1 MCCWSVP
8 LSGPVLIFSHI
19 IFHLSIDPSLQP
31 PCNCRVKVSLNKF
44 ALQFNRNCGN
54 ATKKLPA
61 LSGLAVGS
69 WNDVAPLK
77 KFVSLLLYAPPGKYI
92 PKLPRLPGPKR
103 TRVFSKKVLQMKR
116 GCDLWF
122 SGIILCFLW
131 RHISRTSDSLN
142 ISSKVEKDPHKKPL
156 VDSPP

>member
-31 PCNCRVKVSLNKF
+31 PPNYRVKDSLNKF
-44 ALQFNRNCGN
+44 TSEFNRICRN

-69 WNDVAPLK
+69 WNDVAPPK

-103 TRVFSKKVLQMKR
+103 TRSFSKNVLHKKR
-116 GCDLWF
+116 MCDPWF
-122 SGIILCFLW
+122 SGIISCFFYTTLL
-131 RHISRTSDSLN
+131 RRVIHIIFPPKSRKILMKN
-142 ISSKVEKDPHKKPL
+142 PW
-156 VDSPP
+156 